1 MRRSNTT
8 RTGYGFSAAVVQAV
22 WNKGRPIPGYDA
34 NSVRADVCGAVMFGS
49 QYGDTSSVHGW
60 EIDHIQPVAMG
71 GGRRP
76 LEPPATT
83 MAEQPPQ
90 ERQSPKLELR
100 GLMTSWGGRPPWY
113 YPCDSVTRL
122 T

>member
-1 MRRSNTT
+1 MRRSSTT
-8 RTGYGFSAAVVQAV
+8 RTGYGFSAAVIQAV

-71 GGRRP
+71 GTDDLWNLQP
-76 LEPPATT
+76 L
-83 MAEQPPQ
+83 QWQ
-90 ERQSPKLELR
+90 NNRHKSDN
-100 GLMTSWGGRPPWY
+100 
-113 YPCDSVTRL
+113 YPNWSCAV
-122 T
+122 